1 MHLKLGNCMLGK
13 VAAASLE
20 ISLVTGRPLTVNSS
34 AQPNALDR
42 ARSRRRRLA
51 WSGGWLTAVAPA

>member
-20 ISLVTGRPLTVNSS
+20 NSLVTGRPLTVNSS
-34 AQPNALDR
+34 QPNALDR
-42 ARSRRRRLA
+42 VDLVDD
-51 WSGGWLTAVAPA
+51 GWLGAEAG